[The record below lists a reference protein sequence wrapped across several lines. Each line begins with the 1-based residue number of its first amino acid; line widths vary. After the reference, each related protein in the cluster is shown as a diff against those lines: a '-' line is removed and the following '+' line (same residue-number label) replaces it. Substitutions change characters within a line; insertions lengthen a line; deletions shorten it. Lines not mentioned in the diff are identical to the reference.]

1 MSVIDKLTVIQNNK
15 LANATHKGRLRARL
29 VEGLQEQIA
38 AAEAMIKGEPY
49 RRYRDRLIANPETG
63 EKELKSMPVCF
74 RPWYWKDERGQFFV
88 GLRYSN
94 RWLELKPGKSAV
106 EVGAVEELPKVLA
119 KLLEAVNAGELD
131 AVLTK
136 AAEERRAQFATRK
149 KAKPALVKG

>member
-1 MSVIDKLTVIQNNK
+1 MSMIDNLNVTKNSKND
-15 LANATHKGRLRARL
+15 NATHKGRLRMRL

-38 AAEAMIKGEPY
+38 AAEAMIKGEPF
-49 RRYRDRLIANPETG
+49 RRYRDRMIANTETG

-74 RPWYWKDERGQFFV
+74 RPWYWRDSDGKFFV

-94 RWLELKPGKSAV
+94 RWLDLKPGKSAV
-106 EVGAVEELPKVLA
+106 EVGAVEELPKVLT

-131 AVLTK
+131 AVITK